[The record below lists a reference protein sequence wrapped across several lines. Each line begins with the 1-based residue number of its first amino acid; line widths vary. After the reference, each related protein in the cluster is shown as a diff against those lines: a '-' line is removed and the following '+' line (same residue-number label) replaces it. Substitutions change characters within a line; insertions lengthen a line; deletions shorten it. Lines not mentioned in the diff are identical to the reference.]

1 MTILV
6 MKKRVTNSMEVRK
19 KDEEKKEKGKALM
32 TIRTIF
38 ETTKISKSPQLK
50 LIVLLVR
57 FLMNAQELRKKI
69 IEMLFLTANF
79 KKIDHVRVS
88 VEKMTK
94 VKMSSGVGE
103 AFQMKIIY
111 QEMKEVE
118 QMMPE

>member
-1 MTILV
+1 
-6 MKKRVTNSMEVRK
+6 VTNSMEVRK

-38 ETTKISKSPQLK
+38 EMTKISKSPQLK
-50 LIVLLVR
+50 LIVHLVR
-57 FLMNAQELRKKI
+57 FLMNAQELKKKI

-79 KKIDHVRVS
+79 KKIDHVRIS